1 MSVVPG
7 DELVRSVSL
16 HVERHWLLHSYVCPF
31 VPLYATWVY
40 AWFVGITDFG
50 PLADNPEAGIIA
62 LVVVFLAQ
70 VLVVLTCH
78 WSVHFMAWSTCS
90 KVSDPIQASV
100 AKFVPT
106 ANNGS
111 AELVKVHKGRAISCP
126 GAPNIW
132 CIFQKL
138 KYVWDEEKK
147 AFRGLE
153 FPTGRPYQH
162 YLESTGD
169 FSSASSL
176 LFQSFI
182 DSLTFLQKFYSRQ
195 KSSCFSIDSW
205 DLKMRIDF

>member
-1 MSVVPG
+1 MTVVPG

-40 AWFVGITDFG
+40 AWFIGITDFG

-78 WSVHFMAWSTCS
+78 WSVHFMAWSTCF
-90 KVSDPIQASV
+90 KVSDPLQASV

-111 AELVKVHKGRAISCP
+111 AELVKVHKGVARSS
-126 GAPNIW
+126 GRGPNIW

-138 KYVWDEEKK
+138 KYVWDDEKK

-153 FPTGRPYQH
+153 FPTDRPYQH
-162 YLESTGD
+162 YLESTGVCLVK
-169 FSSASSL
+169 FSL
-176 LFQSFI
+176 I
-182 DSLTFLQKFYSRQ
+182 YR
-195 KSSCFSIDSW
+195 
-205 DLKMRIDF
+205 RHV